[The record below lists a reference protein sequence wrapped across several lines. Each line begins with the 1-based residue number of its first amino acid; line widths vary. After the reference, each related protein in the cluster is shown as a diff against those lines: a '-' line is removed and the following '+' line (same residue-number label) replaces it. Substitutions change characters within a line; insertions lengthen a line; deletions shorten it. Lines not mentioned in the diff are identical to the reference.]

1 MRACGAQRQ
10 RARWLQVLKIIRE
23 GGKAHAVLD
32 FVRSFMDRDAEHFAL
47 RCMRSM
53 IAESEIAKLRRKHN
67 VAASAR
73 V

>member
-1 MRACGAQRQ
+1 M
-10 RARWLQVLKIIRE
+10 LKIIKE

-32 FVRSFMDRDAEHFAL
+32 FVREFMDKDAEHFAL

-67 VAASAR
+67 IAVNAR